1 MARVPGNNHDKNQT
15 MKRTTK
21 FPSIT
26 RSVLGAFALLGGTEA
41 GRAEMVLYYV
51 GQDRLATLASGT
63 FRGLPNPNAGRL
75 TLLYAHPYLEAPL
88 NNHYH
93 SIGIYTYTGTS
104 NAPVVVPT
112 NANHR
117 IPEIS
122 TGQAPLTLV
131 PSTNGPLAGKRVNAT
146 TVENYSDPR
155 IRSVHRL
162 LPHVT
167 PTATNHFGY
176 GSAEYVMFHSGAGR
190 WTNSLAGTVV
200 AMELVEKS
208 PGLHVG
214 TDEQP
219 DALVN
224 PGDRVVMGDGD
235 TFEFRPLVW
244 TEADAVPGTYS
255 LQFKLV
261 DVSGGPSPMGES
273 GIVTFLYRVQPEPEL
288 SIARTVT
295 LSMPAVTDGH
305 VLEEATSAD
314 GPWTPVADAPILETI
329 GGGHSAAQTGFKTL
343 TRPGDG
349 TTRFYRLRRL

>member
-1 MARVPGNNHDKNQT
+1 MHL
-15 MKRTTK
+15 
-21 FPSIT
+21 T
-26 RSVLGAFALLGGTEA
+26 RSLLGAVALWSGTQNTP
-41 GRAEMVLYYV
+41 AELVSYYV
-51 GQDRLATLASGT
+51 GRDGLTTLTSGT
-63 FRGLPNPNAGRL
+63 FRDLPNPNAGRL
-75 TLLYAHPYLEAPL
+75 TLLYAHAYPENPL

-117 IPEIS
+117 IPEAS
-122 TGQAPLTLV
+122 TGQLPLTLV
-131 PSTNGPLAGKRVNAT
+131 PSTNALHTGRLINAA

-155 IRSVHRL
+155 FRSVHRI

-167 PTATNHFGY
+167 TTATNHFGY
-176 GSAEYVMFHSGAGR
+176 GSAEYVMFHSGSRR
-190 WTNSLAGTVV
+190 WTNPLAGAVV

-214 TDEQP
+214 TDDQP

-224 PGDRVVMGDGD
+224 PGDRIVMGDGD

-244 TEADAVPGTYS
+244 TEADAEPGTYS
-255 LQFKLV
+255 LRFKLV
-261 DVSGGPSPMGES
+261 DVSGGPSPIEES

-314 GPWTPVADAPILETI
+314 GPWTAVADAPILETI
-329 GGGHSAAQTGFKTL
+329 GGGHSAAQTGLKTL

-349 TTRFYRLRRL
+349 TTRFYRLRKL